1 MRITILALTFA
12 ALTSGCAHRMPD
24 EPLDPLE
31 PVNRGVYKFNRVAD
45 TYVLRPV
52 AKTYRDYTPSEF
64 RTGVSNFL
72 DNLFYPTTIVNDF
85 LQGKFA
91 QGGKDT
97 ARFIVNTTLGIVGI
111 MDVATPLGLP
121 RNDEDFGQTF
131 GKWGMGEGVFLM
143 LPFLGPSNARDLVGR
158 VGDSFAGP
166 TPMFNMADAYTVTDY
181 RVEDGAELALTG
193 FGALDARANLLD
205 ADRYLDEQLDPY
217 VFLRTAYLQNR
228 QNLVFDGNPPKPKF
242 DFDEDE

>member
-1 MRITILALTFA
+1 MRTPTLALGLA
-12 ALTSGCAHRMPD
+12 VLLTGCAHRMPD

-52 AKTYRDYTPSEF
+52 AKTYRNYTPAEF
-64 RTGVSNFL
+64 RVGVNNVL
-72 DNLFYPTTIVNDF
+72 DNLFYPTVIVNDL

-91 QGGKDT
+91 QGGKDLG
-97 ARFIVNTTLGIVGI
+97 RFVLNTTVGI
-111 MDVATPLGLP
+111 AGLMDVATPLGLP
-121 RNDEDFGQTF
+121 RNDEDFGQTL
-131 GKWGMGEGVFLM
+131 GRWGMGEGLYLM

-158 VGDSFAGP
+158 GADSFTGP
-166 TPMFNMADAYTVTDY
+166 TPIFDAADAYTVTDY
-181 RVEDGAELALTG
+181 RVSDAAELALTVI
-193 FGALDARANLLD
+193 GAADSRSRLLD
-205 ADRYLDEQLDPY
+205 ADKYLDEQLDPY

-242 DFDEDE
+242 DFGDE